1 MGLSYCT
8 DHFYCCVF
16 GSRLVDKKKAK
27 YNNMNTLSG
36 QTLLDVSVQETG
48 TVESVFDIAE
58 KNDLSLTDDIEAG
71 YEMFIDQVID
81 NAVVID
87 YRSENRKPASGIS
100 TADINSVIGSGE
112 GIGFMQIGY
121 DFIVS

>member
-1 MGLSYCT
+1 M
-8 DHFYCCVF
+8 
-16 GSRLVDKKKAK
+16 DKKKAK